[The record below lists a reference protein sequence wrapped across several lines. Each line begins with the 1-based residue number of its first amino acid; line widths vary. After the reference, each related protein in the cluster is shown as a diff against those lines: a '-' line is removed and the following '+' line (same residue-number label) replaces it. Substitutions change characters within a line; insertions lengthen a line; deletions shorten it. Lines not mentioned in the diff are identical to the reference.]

1 MAILNGDPIQAFQD
15 QDQAA
20 HMQVHQQFMVDP
32 RFGGNPEA
40 MKVIYAPMMAHLGQH
55 MAFLYQQQMQA
66 QSPQAPVSSGE
77 YNKELQGKKT
87 KEISIQQENLI
98 AAAAA
103 QAAQGLMQQ
112 QPPNPEQ
119 QKQDVDTQVKLGGLE
134 LKKKDLDIREQRFKA
149 GQQKEERV
157 QTRQDSLAKADII
170 EKASRVAQK
179 PERQR

>member
-1 MAILNGDPIQAFQD
+1 METPIKAFQD

-20 HMQVHQQFMVDP
+20 HITVHQQFMVDP

-40 MKVIYAPMMAHLGQH
+40 MKILYAPMMAHLGQH

-66 QSPQAPVSSGE
+66 QSPQAPISSGE
-77 YNKELQGKKT
+77 YNKELQDKKS
-87 KEISIQQENLI
+87 KEVPIQQENLI

-103 QAAQGLMQQ
+103 QAAQRLMQQ

-157 QTRQDSLAKADII
+157 QNRQDALAKADVV
-170 EKASRVAQK
+170 EKAARVVQK
-179 PERQR
+179 QEKKK

>member
-1 MAILNGDPIQAFQD
+1 MAVLNGEAIKAFED

-20 HMQVHQQFMVDP
+20 HITVHQQFMVDP

-66 QSPQAPVSSGE
+66 QSPQTPVSSGE
-77 YNKELQGKKT
+77 YNKELEDKKS
-87 KEISIQQENLI
+87 KEVPIQQENLI

-103 QAAQGLMQQ
+103 QAAQKLMQQ
-112 QPPNPEQ
+112 MPPSPEQ
-119 QKQDVDTQVKLGGLE
+119 QKEQVDTQVKLGGLQ

-157 QTRQDSLAKADII
+157 QTRQDALAKADIV
-170 EKASRVAQK
+170 EKAARVTQK
-179 PERQR
+179 QEKKK